1 RYIHNTSDGSVYH
14 KRRLLGKGGF
24 ARVYEVEQQ
33 SFNEET
39 IGMVCAAKVI
49 DKSRLSRPQQR
60 EKVEIEI
67 KLLKAARG
75 HPNVV
80 SFHSSFENE
89 NVICILLELC
99 NKKSLAQYLRRKQQL
114 CEAEVAA
121 ITRQVVSG
129 LAHLHGKGILHRDLK
144 LGNIL
149 LTDDMTAKIG
159 DFGLATLVE
168 WGKKKTICGTPN
180 FIAPEVLQRLGHGP
194 EADVWALGCLLYTL
208 LVGKPPFETACL
220 RETYRCILKN
230 SFRIPTTVSAEAAD
244 LLRWMLRH
252 KPKTRPT
259 LSEVSSHAFFTKHQ
273 VDATPVP
280 PHPSCTSCTTEPTSR
295 PDAQQSPEHDVQPH
309 PVYPTDNPST
319 DNTKQTDKTPTNN
332 ELDTTSNISL
342 HDSKSPMRQ
351 FAHKIQRRFRVLSP
365 RKCVRAAATTLFD
378 SRKDSERQSNDTDI
392 KPIRKSSATVNMAYQ
407 QPQRLANGFAPTWV
421 CKWVDYSNRYGFGYQ
436 LANGRICVLFNDGK
450 HIAMLPGGKLI
461 EYASNEQ
468 CNAIRFP
475 ADSVP
480 LCLERYATM
489 LKSFTNYMDSKLRLN
504 PPLQV
509 NESSSSRLLTWHRTD
524 EFVLMY
530 LNDGTLQVNFCADHC
545 KI

>member
-1 RYIHNTSDGSVYH
+1 GSVYH

-259 LSEVSSHAFFTKHQ
+259 LSEVSSHAFFTKVREYMLVIIGRHTGTTSSILHILHHGAHQ
-273 VDATPVP
+273 PPRRPTVARARRPTPPTGHNIEYIAARQQKSDATVRSQNTTTIPSFVP
-280 PHPSCTSCTTEPTSR
+280 E
-295 PDAQQSPEHDVQPH
+295 EM
-309 PVYPTDNPST
+309 Y
-319 DNTKQTDKTPTNN
+319 
-332 ELDTTSNISL
+332 
-342 HDSKSPMRQ
+342 
-351 FAHKIQRRFRVLSP
+351 
-365 RKCVRAAATTLFD
+365 
-378 SRKDSERQSNDTDI
+378 I

-509 NESSSSRLLTWHRTD
+509 NVSTTQYYSSRLLTWHRTD

-545 KI
+545 KINVTSIHRRAAMSITYVDQVRHLV